1 MAGRN
6 SNISRR
12 TLLAGTLAAPVA
24 GSIALAGA
32 PVAASYQGSAAAS
45 VLLQRRDW
53 LSRRMERLERDFSA
67 RVGLFV
73 ADRLT
78 GAEFGHRAD
87 ERFAMCS
94 TFKVYAAAALLQ
106 RAWNGLADLNRGIPI
121 DPAGVVVNSPE
132 CADFAG
138 STLPLKWFCKVAL
151 THSDNTA
158 GNQLLEELGGPAAIG
173 AYARSLGDTETRL
186 DRWEPELNNAE
197 RGDPRDTS
205 TPRALAQGYRELLL
219 GGALNPE
226 PRSLLTGWMLANVT
240 SGRRIRAG
248 LPDGWTSA
256 DKTGAG
262 LFGTVND
269 VGVIW
274 NPAGEPLVLS
284 ILTDSATDVAETP
297 GSNELV
303 AAITRAVTSGK

>member
-1 MAGRN
+1 MAGRT
-6 SNISRR
+6 SSLSRR
-12 TLLAGTLAAPVA
+12 TLLSGALAAPVA

-32 PVAASYQGSAAAS
+32 PVAASSQGPAAAS

-53 LSRRMERLERDFSA
+53 LARRLERLEREFSA
-67 RVGLFV
+67 RAGLF
-73 ADRLT
+73 AIDPLT

-94 TFKVYAAAALLQ
+94 TFKVYAAAAVLE
-106 RAWNGLADLNRGIPI
+106 RARDGLTNLNRSIRI
-121 DPAGVVVNSPE
+121 DPADVVVNSLE

-158 GNQLLEELGGPAAIG
+158 GNQLLTELGGPAAIG

-205 TPRALAQGYRELLL
+205 TPRALARGYRELLL
-219 GGALNPE
+219 GEALSPE
-226 PRSLLTGWMLANVT
+226 TRTQLTGWMLANVT
-240 SGRRIRAG
+240 SGARIRAG
-248 LPDGWTSA
+248 LPAGWTSA

-269 VGVIW
+269 VGILRS
-274 NPAGEPLVLS
+274 PAGEPLVLS
-284 ILTDSATDVAETP
+284 IFTDSATDVAETP

>member
-1 MAGRN
+1 MLGRT
-6 SNISRR
+6 SNLSRR
-12 TLLAGTLAAPVA
+12 TLLTGALAAPVA
-24 GSIALAGA
+24 GGIALAGA
-32 PVAASYQGSAAAS
+32 PVAASSQGPAAAS

-53 LSRRMERLERDFSA
+53 LMRRVERLEREFSA

-73 ADRLT
+73 ADGLT

-94 TFKVYAAAALLQ
+94 TFKVYAAAAVLE
-106 RAWNGLADLNRGIPI
+106 RAREGLTDLNRGIRI

-158 GNQLLEELGGPAAIG
+158 GNELLEELGGPAAIG

-205 TPRALAQGYRELLL
+205 TPRALAQGYRKLLL
-219 GGALNPE
+219 GDALSPE
-226 PRSLLTGWMLANVT
+226 TRTRLTGWMLANVT
-240 SGRRIRAG
+240 SGSRIRAG
-248 LPDGWTSA
+248 LPGGWTSA

-269 VGVIW
+269 VGIIR
-274 NPAGEPLVLS
+274 NPAGEPLVLA
-284 ILTDSATDVAETP
+284 ILTDSATGVADTP

-303 AAITRAVTSGK
+303 AAVTRAVTSGK

>member
-1 MAGRN
+1 MAERQ
-6 SNISRR
+6 SNLSRR
-12 TLLAGTLAAPVA
+12 TLLSGAVAVPVA
-24 GSIALAGA
+24 GTIALAGP
-32 PVAASYQGSAAAS
+32 PVAASSHRPAS
-45 VLLQRRDW
+45 VLLQRRNW
-53 LSRRMERLERDFSA
+53 LTRRMEVLEREFSA
-67 RVGLFV
+67 RVGLFAV
-73 ADRLT
+73 DGPT

-94 TFKVYAAAALLQ
+94 TFKVYAAAAVLQ
-106 RAWNGLADLNRGIPI
+106 RASEGLADLSRGIHI
-121 DPAGVVVNSPE
+121 DPADVVVNSLE

-151 THSDNTA
+151 THSDNSA
-158 GNQLLEELGGPAAIG
+158 GNQLLRELGGPAAIG
-173 AYARSLGDTETRL
+173 TYARSLGDTESRL

-205 TPRALAQGYRELLL
+205 TPRALAHGYRRLLL
-219 GGALNPE
+219 GDALSPVVQAQ
-226 PRSLLTGWMLANVT
+226 LTGWMLDNVT
-240 SGRRIRAG
+240 SGQRMRAG

-269 VGVIW
+269 VGVVR

-284 ILTDSATDVAETP
+284 ILTDTFSGAADTP